1 MYAIGM
7 KQSATSGPP
16 ACRHLPATIDDMS
29 KQQLFGWGAIAL
41 GLALAFAGLFELSTG
56 EFMPGGYR
64 KDASWVVSSALLKAF
79 REWGPYLSGVIWLTL
94 AAICYRMGIRILRD
108 GEDAPRSHGDP
119 L

>member
-7 KQSATSGPP
+7 KQRAVSGPP
-16 ACRHLPATIDDMS
+16 QSRHLPATSNDMN
-29 KQQLFGWGAIAL
+29 KQQLIGWGAIAL

-64 KDASWVVSSALLKAF
+64 KDVSWVLSSTLLKAF

-108 GEDAPRSHGDP
+108 AQDAPRSHGDR

>member
-1 MYAIGM
+1 
-7 KQSATSGPP
+7 
-16 ACRHLPATIDDMS
+16 MS
-29 KQQLFGWGAIAL
+29 KQQLIGWGAIAL

-64 KDASWVVSSALLKAF
+64 KDAPWVLASALLKAF
-79 REWGPYLSGVIWLTL
+79 REWGPYLSGLIWLAL

-108 GEDAPRSHGDP
+108 ADEVSRSSDDP